1 MAAITVLF
9 GAGGIWMFLAA
20 KATAAANKEI
30 AAAAAAASNQAAAT
44 ADWNALMTYWQ
55 TEMTSLRESHTGL
68 AVRLKLLE
76 HQREDDL
83 AYIEQLE
90 QHIWAELPP
99 PPPLRRRHRTSEED
113 T

>member
-20 KATAAANKEI
+20 KATAAANKDI
-30 AAAAAAASNQAAAT
+30 AAAAAASSNQAAAT
-44 ADWNALMTYWQ
+44 ADWNALMSYWQ
-55 TEMTSLRESHTGL
+55 TEMSSLRESHTALQVKVEIL
-68 AVRLKLLE
+68 A
-76 HQREDDL
+76 HQREEDL

-99 PPPLRRRHRTSEED
+99 PPPLRRRYRTSEED
-113 T
+113 P